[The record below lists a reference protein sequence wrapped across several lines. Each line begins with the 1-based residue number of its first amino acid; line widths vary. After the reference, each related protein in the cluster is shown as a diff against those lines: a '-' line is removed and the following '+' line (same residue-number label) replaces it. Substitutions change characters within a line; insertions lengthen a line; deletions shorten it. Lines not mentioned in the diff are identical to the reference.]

1 MRQGGRGRVIA
12 RSHKPE
18 EPNAGTRAS
27 EQCPRRRGAGSQAGH
42 MVGAGTEG
50 RIRALVGRVTGA
62 EDAGNKIEWQLRKGT
77 ERYAEPFKNIKE

>member
-1 MRQGGRGRVIA
+1 
-12 RSHKPE
+12 
-18 EPNAGTRAS
+18 
-27 EQCPRRRGAGSQAGH
+27 

-62 EDAGNKIEWQLRKGT
+62 EDAGNKIEWQLQKGT